1 MAGSWTQL
9 SNLPQ
14 FPISMALLLTD
25 GSVLCQVNQQN
36 QWRRLIP
43 DPNGGYPQGVWV
55 RCSDSPHAPLYYA
68 SAVLADGTVFIAG
81 GEYDFGSQDPV
92 DLLAAALYDPVSDIW
107 TPLTT
112 PWYWTKIGDAP
123 SCVLSDGTVLVGSIE
138 SNSCAVYDPLSRSW
152 FGAGSKL
159 NTNSSEETW
168 TLLPD
173 GSVLSVDC
181 NGHPAAERYVNG
193 TWRHEPNTPSD
204 LVEAS
209 SNEVGPAILLP
220 NGNVFAIG
228 ATGAT
233 AIYVPD
239 QQSTKP
245 GTWLPGPTFPKDA
258 NGSQLGA
265 KDAPA
270 CLLPNGRVLCAVGPV
285 DGIADHYNGP
295 TTFFEYDP
303 SGSNADALTRHA
315 VQPRNNDRAPSTGIL
330 LLLPSAEVLFFN
342 GTNDVWIYASDVKSQ
357 PQWAPTITAVPIEL
371 ELCGTYTLQ
380 GTQLNGLSQACSY
393 GDDAAMATNYPLV
406 RLSSKTLKSVHY
418 CRTFG
423 HSTMGVATG
432 RTTIV
437 TTNFKIPIDLPVGDY
452 QLSVVANGIA
462 SAEVAVKVGEAGTA
476 SLNA

>member
-9 SNLPQ
+9 SNLPE
-14 FPISMALLLTD
+14 FEISMALLLTD

-36 QWRRLIP
+36 QWRRLVP
-43 DPNGGYPQGVWV
+43 DPRGGYSRGVWV
-55 RCSDSPHAPLYYA
+55 RCSDSPHAPLDYA

-81 GEYDFGSQDPV
+81 GEYDFGSEDVV
-92 DLLAAALYDPVSDIW
+92 DLLAAALYDPVADIW
-107 TPLTT
+107 TALAT

-123 SCVLSDGTVLVGSIE
+123 CCVLSDGTVLVGSIE
-138 SNSCAVYDPLSRSW
+138 FNTCTVYDPTSRSW
-152 FGAGSKL
+152 FAAGSKL
-159 NTNSSEETW
+159 NTNSNEETW

-173 GSVLSVDC
+173 GSVLSIDC
-181 NGHPAAERYVNG
+181 NGHPATERYVNG
-193 TWRHEPNTPSD
+193 AWRHEPNTPAD

-220 NGNVFAIG
+220 SGNIFAIG

-239 QQSTKP
+239 RESAKP

-303 SGSNADALTRHA
+303 SRSNSDALTQHP
-315 VQPRNNDRAPSTGIL
+315 VQPRNNNKAPSNGIL

-342 GTNDVWIYASDVKSQ
+342 GTSDVWIYAPDGKSE
-357 PQWAPTITAVPIEL
+357 PQWAPTITDVATEL
-371 ELCGTYTLQ
+371 ELGGTYALQ

-406 RLSSKTLKSVHY
+406 RLSSTSPKSIRY

-432 RTTIV
+432 LTAIV
-437 TTNFKIPIDLPVGDY
+437 TTNFKISIDIPVGKY

-462 SAEVAVKVGEAGTA
+462 SSEVAVKVGEAATT
-476 SLNA
+476 SPNA